1 MTEDADGGRERDDN
15 QEPDADREP
24 DHEVTESADEVDEIE
39 EEAPLSGLRE
49 RVEARREA
57 GEVSPF
63 AEIDTE
69 ASAEGGEL
77 FEEVD
82 VADVDAEAVWDAVVE
97 GEQPPEDLLEE
108 EPADAEPTES
118 PDEHVVNKRE
128 YCQRCE
134 FFAAPPDATCT
145 NEGTEIV
152 ELLDSDQFRVRNC
165 PKIAADDE
173 ALSGF
178 ASEE

>member
-1 MTEDADGGRERDDN
+1 MTEDADAERD
-15 QEPDADREP
+15 EDRES
-24 DHEVTESADEVDEIE
+24 DHEATAPADEAE
-39 EEAPLSGLRE
+39 EETPLSGLRE

-57 GEVSPF
+57 GEASPF

-82 VADVDAEAVWDAVVE
+82 VADVDTEEVWDAVVE

-108 EPADAEPTES
+108 EPAVDTERAPA
-118 PDEHVVNKRE
+118 PDEHVINKRE

-145 NEGTEIV
+145 NAGTEIV
-152 ELLDSDQFRVRNC
+152 EMLDSDQFRVRNC
-165 PKIAADDE
+165 PKVAADDE

-178 ASEE
+178 VSEE